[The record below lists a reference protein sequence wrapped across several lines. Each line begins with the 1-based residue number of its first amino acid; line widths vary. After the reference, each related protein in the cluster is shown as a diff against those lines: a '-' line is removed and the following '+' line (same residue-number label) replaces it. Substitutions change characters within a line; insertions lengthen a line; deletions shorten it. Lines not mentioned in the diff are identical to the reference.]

1 MAVSHPLPLI
11 VCVASFGFQKYM
23 VGIHGPCDIYD
34 PPVSY
39 WCSKDPSGGGAF
51 AFRAP
56 RGLWPTSDTVL
67 PNAPYK
73 DMSKAIIN
81 VWRPSRW
88 ANWMFEV
95 ADYDAATNNITFGR
109 GGFQGAR

>member
-1 MAVSHPLPLI
+1 
-11 VCVASFGFQKYM
+11 M